1 MSAKRIVADAEAVA
15 AASNDISNES
25 PPRLIDKNE
34 LLRRVPFT
42 FPTIWKWMREKD
54 VDGKPAFPCSRDT
67 GGKTTWVESEIDN
80 WIRTRPMKG
89 DAEKKP
95 RKAGAS

>member
-1 MSAKRIVADAEAVA
+1 MSPKRIVADAEAIA
-15 AASNDISNES
+15 AADTPNQS
-25 PPRLIDKNE
+25 PPRLIDKAE

-67 GGKTTWVESEIDN
+67 GGKATWVESEVDD

-89 DAEKKP
+89 DAPKKI
-95 RKAGAS
+95 KVTT